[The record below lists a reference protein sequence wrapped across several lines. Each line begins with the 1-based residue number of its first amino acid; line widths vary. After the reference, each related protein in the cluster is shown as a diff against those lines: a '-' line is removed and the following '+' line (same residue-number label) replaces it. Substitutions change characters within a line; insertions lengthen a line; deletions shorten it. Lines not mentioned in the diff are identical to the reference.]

1 MKKNILP
8 ISLELLDKEKK
19 EDLHKLSPFFK
30 QGGVLAGGTALM
42 FQLGHRRSYDFDIF
56 FPFSIPGKFLRKVS
70 EIFGRN
76 FQVLMDNSDN
86 LTFSTPKGTKVTLV
100 YFPFPRLYPLLENDF
115 LAVSSWKDIAS
126 DKAYAIGRRPQYRD
140 YIDLFFI
147 LKKGFSLK
155 QTIKDAEKKFGGEF
169 SEKLFLSQLSYLKDV
184 KDFSIEF
191 LKEKVN
197 LEELEKFFLKQVKN
211 YGLG

>member
-1 MKKNILP
+1 
-8 ISLELLDKEKK
+8 
-19 EDLHKLSPFFK
+19 
-30 QGGVLAGGTALM
+30 
-42 FQLGHRRSYDFDIF
+42 
-56 FPFSIPGKFLRKVS
+56 
-70 EIFGRN
+70 
-76 FQVLMDNSDN
+76 VLMDNSDN

-100 YFPFPRLYPLLENDF
+100 YFPFSRLYPLLENDF